1 MDPNDKIL
9 DNPNLIFERDV
20 SFRTYHKK
28 HARSYNEPTPF
39 DRPSIAYNQDAFPT
53 FKPILMP

>member
-9 DNPNLIFERDV
+9 DNSNLIFERDV

-28 HARSYNEPTPF
+28 HARSFNEPTPL
-39 DRPSIAYNQDAFPT
+39 DRPSISCNQGTFPT
-53 FKPILMP
+53 FKPILRP